1 MLNKSYISLLRPHQY
16 IKNLFVFAPLFFSF
30 RFLEAEP
37 LLRTF
42 AAFAAFC
49 LVASSVYIFNDIK
62 DIAEDSRHPAKK
74 FRPLPRGLVSISQAY
89 TCMAVLLLAGLGLGL
104 ILDWRIVFILAG
116 YSLLNTFY
124 TLKLKHIAVL
134 DVFIIGI
141 GFVLRIFAGAE
152 AAMVH
157 ASMWIVLMT
166 FLLALFLA
174 LAKRR
179 DDVLLSDEGKGVRK
193 CIDGYNLEFVNVSMI
208 IMAAVTLVSYIL
220 YTISPEVQ
228 DRFDS
233 RHLYLSAV
241 FVLLGIMRYL
251 QIVFVQQGGGN
262 PTRVMLED
270 RFMQITVVF
279 WLLFFL
285 ILALT

>member
-1 MLNKSYISLLRPHQY
+1 MINKAYISLLRPHQY

-42 AAFAAFC
+42 TAFAAFC
-49 LVASSVYIFNDIK
+49 LIASSVYIFNDIK
-62 DIAEDSRHPAKK
+62 DINEDSRHPVKK
-74 FRPLPRGLVSISQAY
+74 FRPLPGGLVSIPEAY
-89 TCMAVLLLAGLGLGL
+89 TCMAVLLIAGLGLGL
-104 ILDWRIVFILAG
+104 VLDWRIFFILAG
-116 YSLLNTFY
+116 YSLLNTCY
-124 TLKLKHIAVL
+124 TLKLKHVAVL

-141 GFVLRIFAGAE
+141 GFVLRIFAGAV
-152 AAMVH
+152 AATVQ

-179 DDVLLSDEGKGVRK
+179 DDVLLSDEGRDVRK

-228 DRFDS
+228 DRFES

-270 RFMQITVVF
+270 RFMQVTVAC

-285 ILALT
+285 ILTLT

>member
-1 MLNKSYISLLRPHQY
+1 MLNKAYIPLLRPHQY

-37 LLRTF
+37 LFRTF
-42 AAFAAFC
+42 TAFAAFC

-62 DIAEDSRHPAKK
+62 DIAEDSRHPLKK
-74 FRPLPRGLVSISQAY
+74 HRPLPRGLISISRAY
-89 TCMAVLLLAGLGLGL
+89 ICMAVLLIAGLGLGL
-104 ILDWRIVFILAG
+104 ALDWRIFFILAG

-124 TLKLKHIAVL
+124 TVKLKHVAVL

-141 GFVLRIFAGAE
+141 GFVLRIFAGAM
-152 AAMVH
+152 AAGVL

-179 DDVLLSDEGKGVRK
+179 DDVLLSGEGRDVRK

-208 IMAAVTLVSYIL
+208 IMAAVTLVSYIM

-241 FVLLGIMRYL
+241 FVLMGIMRYL
-251 QIVFVQQGGGN
+251 QIVFVHQGGGN

-270 RFMQITVVF
+270 RFMQTTVAC

>member
-1 MLNKSYISLLRPHQY
+1 MFNKAYIALLRPQQY

-37 LLRTF
+37 LFKTCI
-42 AAFAAFC
+42 AFAAFC

-62 DIAEDSRHPAKK
+62 DISQDSRHPVKK
-74 FRPLPRGLVSISQAY
+74 HRPLPAGLISMPRAY
-89 TCMAVLLLAGLGLGL
+89 LCMAFLLVAGLGLGL
-104 ILDWRIVFILAG
+104 VLDWKIFFILVA
-116 YSLLNTFY
+116 YSLLNTLY
-124 TLKLKHIAVL
+124 TLKLKHVAVL
-134 DVFIIGI
+134 DVFIIGT

-152 AAMVH
+152 AAMVQ

-179 DDVLLSDEGKGVRK
+179 DDVLLFDEGRDVRR
-193 CIDGYNLEFVNVSMI
+193 CIDGYTLEFVNVSMI

-228 DRFDS
+228 ERFDS

-251 QIVFVQQGGGN
+251 QIVFVEEGGGN
-262 PTRVMLED
+262 PTQVMLQD
-270 RFMQITVVF
+270 RFMQLSVAG

-285 ILALT
+285 ILTLT